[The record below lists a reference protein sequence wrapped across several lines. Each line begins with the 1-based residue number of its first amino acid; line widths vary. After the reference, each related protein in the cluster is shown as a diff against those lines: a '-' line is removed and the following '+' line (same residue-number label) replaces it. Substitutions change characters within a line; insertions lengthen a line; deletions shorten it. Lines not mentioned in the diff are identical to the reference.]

1 MKPIIEPK
9 IKAANI
15 SRGVTRKLN
24 AISLNVTKLAVP
36 VETKF
41 NGNVNRIPI
50 AAPTIEIATASNTNA
65 IRMLRRLK
73 PNTRSVP
80 ISLVRLATAAYIVFM
95 PAKAAPIA
103 MIKAMKTAKP
113 FNSPDAIPC

>member
-1 MKPIIEPK
+1 MKRAARTDGSNEPNSPMTVPNNNPY
-9 IKAANI
+9 NI
-15 SRGVTRKLN
+15 SFGVTRKLN
-24 AISLNVTKLAVP
+24 AISLNVTKFAVP

-41 NGNVNRIPI
+41 NGRVNRIPI

-80 ISLVRLATAAYIVFM
+80 IS
-95 PAKAAPIA
+95 
-103 MIKAMKTAKP
+103 
-113 FNSPDAIPC
+113 